1 MKTLNIQEF
10 IRHAFDIKN
19 EMTIEKLAESAE
31 LLRLKKPQLLFEEQ
45 GANDR
50 VYVLVEGLMR
60 AYYSESGEEQALV
73 RFYWKPGSVI
83 MGDASF
89 GGKNHFSVAALGHC
103 CVLAF
108 PIAVVKKLIESN
120 FEMAGIY
127 SKNLSASL
135 RACMEEKKA
144 YHFDAPQDR
153 LQWLQSAYPELEE
166 IVQDKYLAEYLN
178 ITPVTMSRLRRKIRE
193 EKMSC

>member
-1 MKTLNIQEF
+1 MKTLNIQDF
-10 IRHAFDIKN
+10 IRRAFDIKN
-19 EMTIEKLAESAE
+19 ETTIEKLAESAE
-31 LLRLKKPQLLFEEQ
+31 LLRLKKPQKLFEEDE
-45 GANDR
+45 ASDR
-50 VYVLVEGLMR
+50 VYVLVEGLLH
-60 AYYSESGEEQALV
+60 AYYFEDGEKQALIH
-73 RFYWKPGSVI
+73 FYWKPGSVI

-89 GGKNHFSVAALGHC
+89 GEKNHFTVAALGHC

-120 FEMAGIY
+120 FEMASIY
-127 SKNLSASL
+127 NKHLAAALHDS
-135 RACMEEKKA
+135 MEEKKA

-193 EKMSC
+193 EKMSR